1 MKRVMIAET
10 EYSPETEKKQLVD
23 VILDNVRWKDKKA
36 RNNVFQSETEIK
48 LKTENIY
55 ILNFKM
61 IDEPQLQQPHKFSNG
76 RASKIGFFRGQLGAY
91 RPKTDFFTENT
102 WRNVSYGRHVADAFK
117 KFHFILLPV
126 FSSKNTYFGKM
137 NNVFQY
143 HQN

>member
-61 IDEPQLQQPHKFSNG
+61 IDEPQL
-76 RASKIGFFRGQLGAY
+76 
-91 RPKTDFFTENT
+91 
-102 WRNVSYGRHVADAFK
+102 
-117 KFHFILLPV
+117 
-126 FSSKNTYFGKM
+126 
-137 NNVFQY
+137 
-143 HQN
+143 